1 MLRRFSALVVLCF
14 LLAPLAAIAQ
24 PTPPPLD
31 YRAYDG
37 WNAIRSVVLA
47 EDGSAIAYSLVPED
61 GDATLVVRTI
71 ASGRET
77 REPRGLAPQF
87 TADGKFLVYTIAPLK
102 TDLDAAKKAKK
113 KPEDSPKNGL
123 GVLDLTS
130 GTLVQFERIKDAKI
144 AKHGGRF
151 IAFLAEPKKPLASK
165 SDAPSAAP
173 SNAPNP
179 AASAEPNPAASA
191 SASPAPSPSPTP
203 DAKKKD
209 DGTELTIRDL
219 QTGTNVSVANVSDY
233 AISADDRS
241 VAYATQSKDGKAD
254 GMHVRA
260 LDGGAARDL
269 AVGPGHFTNVTF
281 SPEGAQLAY
290 LSDASTYASDAPHYA
305 LFALDAAAA
314 ATPVKLVDAATDGL
328 PATLAPSTNGTLAFT
343 KDGKK
348 LFLGTAAVP
357 TPQPMN
363 TPEPMGV
370 DLWSYRDSQ
379 LQSVQKH
386 DADIIAKRTLR
397 GVVDLATG
405 RYVQLASSQMRTVIA
420 SDEPGAYALGI
431 DSRAYDTAASW
442 APNRRDDY
450 LVSLADGSRR
460 LAFRGVAEDDQL
472 SPASTYLVAYD
483 EKKRVWGIVRA
494 RDGHRTTI
502 AAPSGA
508 HWYDELDD
516 HPAPPPAYGIG
527 GWLAGDRGV
536 LLYDRYDIW
545 LADPDSGALKNLTG
559 GIGRK
564 NKIVFRAVQPDKK
577 RTSFAPGPI
586 VLRAFD
592 ERSKDSGLYTADIG
606 ATSAPK
612 RIVMQARAVGDPIK
626 AAAADAYAFTWQSF
640 VDSPNLYVSD
650 ANFAGAKKISDAN
663 PQQANYRWG
672 TAHLIH
678 YKNALGTPMNGVVL
692 VPDGY
697 DKRKTYPM
705 LVYFYERYS
714 DTLNA
719 YHPPAPGTSPNFM
732 RYVSNGYVVLLP
744 DVAYE
749 VGHPGRSALHCI
761 LPAIDAAEKAY
772 AIDDKRVG
780 IAGHSWAAYQ
790 INYMITKTH
799 RFRAVEAGA
808 AVANMTS
815 AYGGIRLES
824 GVVREGQYEYG
835 QSRIGA
841 TPWDRPDLYLE
852 NSGLFHIKDVTTPY
866 LTIHND
872 ADDAVPWSQGVEYFT
887 AMRRLHK
894 EAYMFTFNGEVHN
907 LRGREAQKYWTVH
920 MDEWFDHYLKGAP
933 APAWMTD
940 GVAYPDHGKRN
951 VRALF
956 GEQER

>member
-328 PATLAPSTNGTLAFT
+328 PTTLAPSTNGTLAFT

-442 APNRRDDY
+442 RRIAATIIWFRLPMDRVD
-450 LVSLADGSRR
+450 LRFAALPRTTNSHRRVPTSSPTTRKNACGVSCVRATVIGRRSPRPAARIGTTNSTIIRLLRR
-460 LAFRGVAEDDQL
+460 LTVSAVGW
-472 SPASTYLVAYD
+472 PA
-483 EKKRVWGIVRA
+483 
-494 RDGHRTTI
+494 I
-502 AAPSGA
+502 AACCSTIGTIFGLPIRIRA
-508 HWYDELDD
+508 H
-516 HPAPPPAYGIG
+516 
-527 GWLAGDRGV
+527 
-536 LLYDRYDIW
+536 
-545 LADPDSGALKNLTG
+545 
-559 GIGRK
+559 
-564 NKIVFRAVQPDKK
+564 
-577 RTSFAPGPI
+577 
-586 VLRAFD
+586 
-592 ERSKDSGLYTADIG
+592 
-606 ATSAPK
+606 
-612 RIVMQARAVGDPIK
+612 
-626 AAAADAYAFTWQSF
+626 
-640 VDSPNLYVSD
+640 
-650 ANFAGAKKISDAN
+650 
-663 PQQANYRWG
+663 
-672 TAHLIH
+672 
-678 YKNALGTPMNGVVL
+678 
-692 VPDGY
+692 
-697 DKRKTYPM
+697 
-705 LVYFYERYS
+705 
-714 DTLNA
+714 
-719 YHPPAPGTSPNFM
+719 
-732 RYVSNGYVVLLP
+732 
-744 DVAYE
+744 
-749 VGHPGRSALHCI
+749 
-761 LPAIDAAEKAY
+761 
-772 AIDDKRVG
+772 
-780 IAGHSWAAYQ
+780 
-790 INYMITKTH
+790 
-799 RFRAVEAGA
+799 
-808 AVANMTS
+808 
-815 AYGGIRLES
+815 
-824 GVVREGQYEYG
+824 
-835 QSRIGA
+835 
-841 TPWDRPDLYLE
+841 
-852 NSGLFHIKDVTTPY
+852 
-866 LTIHND
+866 
-872 ADDAVPWSQGVEYFT
+872 
-887 AMRRLHK
+887 
-894 EAYMFTFNGEVHN
+894 
-907 LRGREAQKYWTVH
+907 
-920 MDEWFDHYLKGAP
+920 
-933 APAWMTD
+933 
-940 GVAYPDHGKRN
+940 
-951 VRALF
+951 
-956 GEQER
+956 